1 MAHAERKEDGDKV
14 GTDAKNEI
22 VLRGGES
29 GKLVSIPNACI
40 LREGVFCSVSCLES
54 VAVADSQVPSPVP
67 GGPPASEDYSVS
79 QSHRTDAG
87 RFTEEELKG
96 MVADVPRPV
105 SEVRSRADAELARR
119 GAFWALW
126 GCNLIVFASS
136 VCIMVVELCASRLI
150 ASYLGSSL
158 YTWTSVI
165 GVVLAGISIGNY
177 LGGWI
182 AERFDPRRSLGWQ
195 FLLSGLL
202 TASVLFTNQYAAN
215 LNQNRPD
222 TIAWQGWVML
232 LVALVFLP
240 PSIALG
246 TISPVTASL
255 ALRRTQRTGV
265 TVGNIYAWGAL
276 GSIVGTF
283 LAGFWLMDELGTRHI
298 IWITASVLLL
308 LGAIVSGSQKAL
320 RVFLLFGGLQFVA
333 MLGIVSAVTAGQL
346 EALTRQGMQLVH
358 VATGHDTRAEAFAAD
373 AVREQEARQQGNE
386 RVADAARQQIL
397 RRAEWRNAEEDWG
410 TWANGLGRKV
420 HDVGLHL
427 KLRRDQLDEYLDESD
442 YYAINIYPARQD
454 GEMVKVL
461 RLDYLIH
468 SYYNPAAPNRLH
480 YDYEQVYAAL
490 TERAAEGWNRSVSI
504 PLEAELGERLTA
516 LALPSRMTYDPQTQR
531 MSVSGALRADE
542 ALDLLSAVAD
552 APLWQAI
559 SGPWRE
565 TSRNWR
571 ENTQFTQGQLVVP
584 WSPPAE
590 TAEFLQDVPEGQM
603 APGIRYDARLGGL
616 IFSEPF
622 SMSSAIE
629 ALIVAGPPNAIRLL
643 RDLYHRSRQTSA
655 LFIGGGGFIFPR
667 WLESEFSWHPRI
679 DVAEID
685 PAVLLAVQREMGLST
700 KSGPPSEGG
709 TWIQTS
715 IGDARLF
722 VDDRVRKNRGLPGDQ
737 AVTYDFV
744 YGDAFNDLSVPWHLT
759 TREFSEQVR
768 ELLTPGEGVYLVN
781 IIDVYPRSKVP
792 GRKARAQQ
800 IDLPGLQPPFPEEW
814 FPDIVSS
821 DRWYPGRKRPQ
832 LQIRRQGEDRYTLG
846 FRGVLE
852 DDLLATL
859 LREAEGNANL
869 QAHLRALQRLTQAD
883 LLGRFLGRYLQTV
896 RSVFP
901 YVYVFTSDDRQ
912 GEPGERRD
920 TFVVACSLKKLD
932 CENLYASG
940 NYWHS
945 SPFAASERDP
955 ESGTVVDSGHMPAL
969 LQISRGVELTDDF
982 SPVDNLLAPV
992 FASRNEEED

>member
-1 MAHAERKEDGDKV
+1 
-14 GTDAKNEI
+14 
-22 VLRGGES
+22 
-29 GKLVSIPNACI
+29 
-40 LREGVFCSVSCLES
+40 
-54 VAVADSQVPSPVP
+54 
-67 GGPPASEDYSVS
+67 VS
-79 QSHRTDAG
+79 QSRRTDAG
-87 RFTEEELKG
+87 RFTEEELRG
-96 MVADVPRPV
+96 MVADVPQPV
-105 SEVRSRADAELARR
+105 SEVRARAQAEMSRR

-182 AERFDPRRSLGWQ
+182 AERFDPRQSLGWQ

-202 TASVLFTNQYAAN
+202 TASVLFTNQYASN
-215 LNQNRPD
+215 LNQNRPE
-222 TIAWQGWVML
+222 TMAWQGWVML
-232 LVALVFLP
+232 LVGLVFLP

-320 RVFLLFGGLQFVA
+320 RVFLLFGALQFVA
-333 MLGIVSAVTAGQL
+333 LLGVLSAVTAGQL
-346 EALTRQGMQLVH
+346 DSLTRQGLQWVH
-358 VATGHDTRAEAFAAD
+358 IATGHDTRAAAFAAD
-373 AVREQEARQQGNE
+373 AVREQEARQGGNE
-386 RVADAARQQIL
+386 RAAEAARQRLL
-397 RRAEWRNAEEDWG
+397 RRADWRNTEDNWG
-410 TWANGLGRKV
+410 TWAGGLGRKV
-420 HDVGLHL
+420 HDVGLQL
-427 KLRRDQLDEYLDESD
+427 KLRRDQLEEYLDESD

-490 TERAAEGWNRSVSI
+490 TERAAEGWKRLVSI
-504 PLEAELGERLTA
+504 PVEGDLAERLAA
-516 LALPSRMTYDPQTQR
+516 LALPSRMTSDPQTRR

-542 ALDLLSAVAD
+542 TLDLLSVVAD

-559 SGPWRE
+559 AGPWRE
-565 TSRNWR
+565 TSKNWR

-584 WSPPAE
+584 WSPSAE

-603 APGIRYDARLGGL
+603 APGIRYDAPLGGL
-616 IFSEPF
+616 VFSEPF
-622 SMSSAIE
+622 SMSAAIE
-629 ALIVAGPPNAIRLL
+629 ALIVAGPPAPIRLV

-667 WLESEFSWHPRI
+667 WLEAEFPWYPRI

-700 KSGPPSEGG
+700 
-709 TWIQTS
+709 
-715 IGDARLF
+715 
-722 VDDRVRKNRGLPGDQ
+722 NQ

-800 IDLPGLQPPFPEEW
+800 IDLPAIQPPFPDEW
-814 FPDIVSS
+814 FPEIVSS

-832 LQIRRQGEDRYTLG
+832 LQIRRQGNDRYTLG
-846 FRGVLE
+846 FRGVLD

-859 LREAEGNANL
+859 QREAEGNVNL
-869 QAHLRALQRLTQAD
+869 QAHLRALQRLTQGD
-883 LLGRFLGRYLQTV
+883 PLGRFLGRYLQTV
-896 RSVFP
+896 RNVFP

-932 CENLYASG
+932 CANLSASG
-940 NYWHS
+940 NYWHTP
-945 SPFAASERDP
+945 PFAASERDP

>member
-1 MAHAERKEDGDKV
+1 MTADQSAAAGRVGPWTKGLDRTLDGRIRQTGMDSQRLY
-14 GTDAKNEI
+14 TS
-22 VLRGGES
+22 ES
-29 GKLVSIPNACI
+29 CFPPGSL
-40 LREGVFCSVSCLES
+40 LES
-54 VAVADSQVPSPVP
+54 VAVADSQIPSPAPGSSPVP
-67 GGPPASEDYSVS
+67 EDYAIS
-79 QSHRTDAG
+79 QSRRTDAG
-87 RFTEEELKG
+87 RFTEEELRG
-96 MVADVPRPV
+96 MVKDVPKPV
-105 SEVRSRADAELARR
+105 SEVQARAQAELARR

-182 AERFDPRRSLGWQ
+182 AERFDPRQSLGWQ

-215 LNQNRPD
+215 LNQNRPE
-222 TIAWQGWVML
+222 TMAWQAWVML
-232 LVALVFLP
+232 LVGLVFLP

-255 ALRRTQRTGV
+255 ALRRTRRTGV

-308 LGAIVSGSQKAL
+308 LGAIVSGSQRAL
-320 RVFLLFGGLQFVA
+320 RVFLLFGALQFVA
-333 MLGIVSAVTAGQL
+333 LLGVLSAVTAGQL
-346 EALTRQGMQLVH
+346 ESLTRESLQLVH
-358 VATGHDTRAEAFAAD
+358 VATGHDTRAAAFAAD
-373 AVREQEARQQGNE
+373 AVREQEARAGGNE
-386 RVADAARQQIL
+386 RAAEAARQRLLQ
-397 RRAEWRNAEEDWG
+397 RADWRNAEDDWA
-410 TWANGLGRKV
+410 TWSGGVGRKV
-420 HDVGLHL
+420 HDLGLQL

-454 GEMVKVL
+454 GDLVKVL

-504 PLEAELGERLTA
+504 PLDGDLGERLSA
-516 LALPSRMTYDPQTQR
+516 LALPSRMSYDPQAGR
-531 MSVSGALRADE
+531 MSVRGALRADE

-552 APLWQAI
+552 APLWQALA
-559 SGPWRE
+559 GPWRE
-565 TSRNWR
+565 ASQNWR
-571 ENTQFTQGQLVVP
+571 DSTQFSQGQLVVP
-584 WSPPAE
+584 WSPPAA

-603 APGIRYDARLGGL
+603 ARGIRYDARLGGL

-622 SMSSAIE
+622 SMSAAIE
-629 ALIVAGPPNAIRLL
+629 ALIVAGPPGAIRLV

-667 WLESEFSWHPRI
+667 WLESEFPWHPRI

-700 KSGPPSEGG
+700 KSGSPHEGG
-709 TWIQTS
+709 TWIKTS
-715 IGDARLF
+715 VGDARLF
-722 VDDRVRKNRGLPGDQ
+722 VDDRVRKNRGVPAEQ

-781 IIDVYPRSKVP
+781 IIDVFPRSKVP
-792 GRKARAQQ
+792 GRKALAQQ
-800 IDLPGLQPPFPEEW
+800 IELAALQPPFPEDW
-814 FPDIVSS
+814 FPEIVSS

-832 LQIRRQGEDRYTLG
+832 LQIRRQASDRYTLG
-846 FRGVLE
+846 FRGVLDE
-852 DDLLATL
+852 DLLATL
-859 LREAEGNANL
+859 LREADGNSNL
-869 QAHLRALQRLTQAD
+869 QDHLRALQKLTAVD
-883 LLGRFLGRYLQTV
+883 PLGRFLGRYLQTV
-896 RSVFP
+896 RNVFP

-932 CENLYASG
+932 CANLYASG
-940 NYWHS
+940 SYWHS
-945 SPFAASERDP
+945 APFAASERDP
-955 ESGTVVDSGHMPAL
+955 ESGTVVDSGQMPAL